1 MINDEIATFVA
12 TTLKD
17 CASAG
22 FFTGIPVR
30 VRV

>member
-1 MINDEIATFVA
+1 MISEEIVTFVA

-17 CASAG
+17 CASPG